1 LNILVVGDVH
11 GCLYTFQSL
20 LDRHWTSDDILI
32 QVGDIIDR
40 GNFSAETIQY
50 LQKLQESFPERVI
63 ILRGNHEQ
71 EFIEYAKMGINH
83 RWLRQR
89 GSKTLESF
97 ARVKLS
103 VVRTA
108 SWMKNLPLSWE
119 SDRIFVS
126 HAGISRGS
134 KNPFD
139 PNDSDSVV
147 WTRQPLK
154 NLGKVQIVG
163 HTPTKSGM
171 PEYNPRSNSWYI
183 DTGASFSRYL
193 SAIKLTS
200 KGKAIDTY
208 SIKTLTKD
216 L

>member
-1 LNILVVGDVH
+1 L
-11 GCLYTFQSL
+11 
-20 LDRHWTSDDILI
+20 
-32 QVGDIIDR
+32 
-40 GNFSAETIQY
+40 
-50 LQKLQESFPERVI
+50 

-71 EFIEYAKMGINH
+71 EFIEYAKTGINH

-108 SWMKNLPLSWE
+108 SWMKSLPLSWE
-119 SDRIFVS
+119 NDRIFIS
-126 HAGISRGS
+126 HAGLSRNS

-139 PNDSDSVV
+139 PNAQDGVV

-200 KGKAIDTY
+200 KGMAIDTY
-208 SIKTLTKD
+208 SIKTHTKD